1 MNKVNQNNNSIIL
14 RTRVV
19 ISTIARAVTKVT
31 TKGTSRNILRAV
43 AICILVVVITF
54 CSYANSYENK
64 DVKIGKEILSGI
76 EAKSKTSH
84 NGENSNIN
92 IKNYQKE
99 LDQNIVQWTKNLE
112 SKLNKDTNIQEPI
125 SIPRIEQTEENKR
138 LATQITAKSEGLINE
153 ALGISQSRVIKKQD
167 TDFLIFVSFSMGE
180 KNVEQL
186 IKSVIK
192 YDGIVMMRGFKE
204 GSVRKTA
211 EVLLKVRKKGGIAI
225 DPILFEEYGIKRVP
239 TYVLVKVCD
248 EGITTSCNGKYD
260 ILRGNVSPRYALEK
274 FSIQGELRE
283 EARRRLG

>member
-112 SKLNKDTNIQEPI
+112 SKLKV
-125 SIPRIEQTEENKR
+125 K
-138 LATQITAKSEGLINE
+138 L
-153 ALGISQSRVIKKQD
+153 
-167 TDFLIFVSFSMGE
+167 
-180 KNVEQL
+180 
-186 IKSVIK
+186 
-192 YDGIVMMRGFKE
+192 
-204 GSVRKTA
+204 
-211 EVLLKVRKKGGIAI
+211 LLK
-225 DPILFEEYGIKRVP
+225 
-239 TYVLVKVCD
+239 
-248 EGITTSCNGKYD
+248 
-260 ILRGNVSPRYALEK
+260 
-274 FSIQGELRE
+274 
-283 EARRRLG
+283 